1 MKKKLTYFFVISTSI
16 LLIVLIGLLSYHLD
30 YFVKYEIGG
39 SDFLQMIFIFIFLLI
54 AFILYCVILYCFI
67 NKRNVP
73 TLIFLKFIILVFLL
87 ISFILTLIYT
97 IDNYHYYLIEE
108 SLSWNDIFLNGELTT
123 ILLTILFASI
133 FLFIAFVFVL
143 IQIILDIKNKNY
155 PQKNLDKLRQSR
167 KDKRRK
173 HLQDKIDKLD
183 E

>member
-73 TLIFLKFIILVFLL
+73 ILTFLKFIILVFLL

-97 IDNYHYYLIEE
+97 IDNYHFYLIEE
-108 SLSWNDIFLNGELTT
+108 SLSWNDIFLNSELTT
-123 ILLTILFASI
+123 IMLTILFASI
-133 FLFIAFVFVL
+133 FLFMAFVFVL

-155 PQKNLDKLRQSR
+155 PQINLVKLRQSR
-167 KDKRRK
+167 KDKRLKR
-173 HLQDKIDKLD
+173 LQDKIDKLD